1 MVEIHR
7 KAPIKLEKRRRRR
20 LLAGLRRES
29 CSPVP
34 VASLAERA
42 TKSTKRQARIPGQLA
57 RLTSE
62 IKTLMARQRKQNY
75 GQGFLDIYKKREA

>member
-7 KAPIKLEKRRRRR
+7 KTPIKLEKRMQRR

-62 IKTLMARQRKQNY
+62 IRSLIATAR
-75 GQGFLDIYKKREA
+75 DS